1 MTWVIS
7 AADRGEFVG
16 QTNEGDYRLEQKSK
30 YASGNKSVSKTLA
43 ILSLFSEGERM
54 LRTSEIADRLQ
65 MNISTVSRHLN
76 TLLDGGFLQR
86 DDATGYY
93 YPGMEIITL
102 AGVAL
107 KNKSIYRH
115 AYPELQQLSFNMKV
129 LSHLGIPDGLDVV
142 HLVCCCCED
151 KTEMLFPLGHRQPL
165 YCSAMG
171 KIMLAYLPEEEAL
184 RILKAS
190 DLQKYT
196 PETQTDLRGLME
208 TLKTIRK
215 KGYCANNNQ
224 LHMGRGSIA
233 APIFDWTRR
242 PVGAISISTQ
252 SHRILAQ
259 VDEERFARTVTL
271 VAGKISGKLGSYP
284 E

>member
-1 MTWVIS
+1 M
-7 AADRGEFVG
+7 
-16 QTNEGDYRLEQKSK
+16 EQKPK
-30 YASGNKSVSKTLA
+30 YVSGNKSVSKTLA

-54 LRTSEIADRLQ
+54 LRTSEIAERLQ

-151 KTEMLFPLGHRQPL
+151 KTELLFPLGHRQPL

-171 KIMLAYLPEEEAL
+171 RAMLAFLPEEEAL

-208 TLKTIRK
+208 TLKIIRK

-233 APIFDWTRR
+233 APVFDWTRR

-252 SHRILAQ
+252 SHRLLAQ

-271 VAGKISGKLGSYP
+271 VAGKISGKLGYYP
-284 E
+284 A

>member
-1 MTWVIS
+1 MRQLGIYQ
-7 AADRGEFVG
+7 RGG
-16 QTNEGDYRLEQKSK
+16 LSLEQKPK
-30 YASGNKSVSKTLA
+30 YVSGNKSVSKTLA

-54 LRTSEIADRLQ
+54 LRTSEIAERLQ

-151 KTEMLFPLGHRQPL
+151 KTELLFPLGHRQPL

-171 KIMLAYLPEEEAL
+171 RAMLAFLPEEEAL

-208 TLKTIRK
+208 TLKIIRK

-233 APIFDWTRR
+233 APVFDWTRR

-252 SHRILAQ
+252 SHRLLAQ

-271 VAGKISGKLGSYP
+271 VAGKISGKLGYYP
-284 E
+284 A